1 MNQFMTDR
9 HKKWFPWLPV
19 LILCLAIFL
28 QSCFPSPDV
37 GPSFHLNDKVLH
49 MAVYALLAA
58 LVARAC
64 RLTWPGRF
72 SAMQLLL
79 ISVAFSALY
88 GLSDEWHQTL
98 VASRHGSVLDVLADF
113 TGGVVGALLYVKWV
127 AARDRAAG
135 RSSWQ

>member
-1 MNQFMTDR
+1 MSGKQM
-9 HKKWFPWLPV
+9 KWLTWLPV
-19 LILCLAIFL
+19 LTLCLVIFL

-37 GPSFHLNDKVLH
+37 GPSFHLKDKVLH
-49 MAVYALLAA
+49 MVVYGLLAV

-64 RLTWPGRF
+64 RLTWPGRL

-79 ISVAFSALY
+79 ISVAFSTLY

-98 VASRHGSVLDVLADF
+98 VASRHGSLLDALADF

-127 AARDRAAG
+127 AARNRAAG
-135 RSSWQ
+135 RSSWR